1 MGVKEDNISMIKSMD
16 FAVRIV
22 NLYKYLYFDK
32 NERVL
37 SKQLLRSGTSV
48 GANIREANEAVSKKD
63 FLNKMYISLKE
74 IKESE
79 YWIELLKRTNFI
91 SEKEYLS
98 ILNDCKEFCKILT
111 AITKTT
117 AEKIKLKKN
126 K

>member
-1 MGVKEDNISMIKSMD
+1 MGVKEDNISMIKSLD

-98 ILNDCKEFCKILT
+98 ILNDCKELCKILT

-117 AEKIKLKKN
+117 AEKIKLK
-126 K
+126 

>member
-98 ILNDCKEFCKILT
+98 ILNDCKELCKILT

-117 AEKIKLKKN
+117 AEKIKLK
-126 K
+126 

>member
-1 MGVKEDNISMIKSMD
+1 MD

-98 ILNDCKEFCKILT
+98 ILNDCKELCKILT

-117 AEKIKLKKN
+117 AEKIKLK
-126 K
+126 